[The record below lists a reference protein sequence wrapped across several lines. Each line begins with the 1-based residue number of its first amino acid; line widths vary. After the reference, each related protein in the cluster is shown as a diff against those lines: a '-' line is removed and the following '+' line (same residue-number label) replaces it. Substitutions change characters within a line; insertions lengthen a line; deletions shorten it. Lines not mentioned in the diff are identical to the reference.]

1 VNLDLGSLKLE
12 PENVYLM
19 RILEKDKLSLN
30 VGANQRI
37 GVLTLGYKT
46 KIPVII
52 HSGFSKKWES
62 LFKAEFP
69 GVFIGFEIQF

>member
-30 VGANQRI
+30 LGANQRI
-37 GVLTLGYKT
+37 GVITLGYKT
-46 KIPVII
+46 KIPIVV
-52 HSGFSKKWES
+52 HSGLTKNWET
-62 LFKAEFP
+62 LFKKEWP
-69 GVFIGFEIQF
+69 GIFAGFEIRF

>member
-1 VNLDLGSLKLE
+1 MNLDLGSLKLE

-46 KIPVII
+46 KIPIVV
-52 HSGFSKKWES
+52 HSGVSKRWDT
-62 LFKAEFP
+62 LFKPELP
-69 GVFIGFEIQF
+69 GIFLGFEVKF